1 MQLKKYRR
9 NHSFDIMDFKIQTSF
24 PWNPHDFFDDSS
36 LELVENGVDHTN
48 DESGV
53 STFVML
59 VQNNEI
65 LNVEMAFIILQVDIF
80 AHN

>member
-1 MQLKKYRR
+1 
-9 NHSFDIMDFKIQTSF
+9 MDFKIQTSF
-24 PWNPHDFFDDSS
+24 PWNPHDFFDDGS

-65 LNVEMAFIILQVDIF
+65 LNVEMAFIIL
-80 AHN
+80 